1 MKFDWDEAKNKTNIR
16 ERGLDFVDACEM
28 FSAPMLVLPDT
39 RKDYGEVR
47 YIGFGYTQGRLM
59 VVIYTERE
67 AIPFGLFLSERRIIM
82 SKSILKKQSKTDW
95 VKVDAAKDNRLNYAE
110 IPEQGAAFFK
120 SAVLRMPEPKSTVTM
135 RMDKDVLEWF
145 KAQGKGYQ
153 TRINVLLRAY
163 MDSKKATH

>member
-59 VVIYTERE
+59 VVIYTERR
-67 AIPFGLFLSERRIIM
+67 AS
-82 SKSILKKQSKTDW
+82 
-95 VKVDAAKDNRLNYAE
+95 YARTQ
-110 IPEQGAAFFK
+110 INGNHAHGQGCAGM
-120 SAVLRMPEPKSTVTM
+120 V
-135 RMDKDVLEWF
+135 
-145 KAQGKGYQ
+145 
-153 TRINVLLRAY
+153 
-163 MDSKKATH
+163 